1 MWSGRGKWWS
11 GGERV
16 DASHGA
22 WSQLVT
28 MASVPRAAFS
38 RSLSG
43 VSFFLL
49 FILPLTLFF
58 SFFSFVDLCILSFLP
73 IPFLSLFFLLLILL
87 FFFLTFFFPFL
98 FFLFLFPFLHFFF
111 LHTFHFYSFFLS
123 LIYFLSFFILSYL
136 LPFTFC
142 ICSVSAPTLFL
153 TLT

>member
-1 MWSGRGKWWS
+1 MGKKKKDEEGRGRVGGGVSEAREEEMWSGRGKWWS

-58 SFFSFVDLCILSFLP
+58 SFLSFVDLCILSFLP

-87 FFFLTFFFPFL
+87 FFFLTF
-98 FFLFLFPFLHFFF
+98 LFPF
-111 LHTFHFYSFFLS
+111 
-123 LIYFLSFFILSYL
+123 
-136 LPFTFC
+136 
-142 ICSVSAPTLFL
+142 
-153 TLT
+153 